1 MWTTVKR
8 IYLREKG
15 VYTMKEIMD
24 VVIIG
29 AGPAGLSAAL
39 YAGRARLKAM
49 FIEKG
54 FQGGQMLTTENID
67 NYIGV
72 RAIAGLDLAMN
83 MYEHT
88 SQFGIAPQI
97 EEVTELKL
105 AGDIKEVITTEDIYY
120 AHAVVL
126 AMGAIPRPI
135 GAKYE
140 EKFKGRGI
148 SYCAICDGNFFR
160 DKVVAVAGGGDKAI
174 EDALYLERLAKKV
187 YLIHRKG
194 ELRAAKILQEQLKQ
208 STVQMIWNHEIK
220 EVYGTDQLEGL
231 VLHDRQSKK
240 NKELDIDGLFVAVGS
255 MPASQVVK
263 GQLALDKE
271 GYILADEDC
280 ATSIP
285 GVFVAGDIRNKTV
298 RQVLTATAD
307 GAIAIYGVEKHL
319 GEQKG

>member
-1 MWTTVKR
+1 MH
-8 IYLREKG
+8 ILKG
-15 VYTMKEIMD
+15 EGVDVMKEIMD

-39 YAGRARLKAM
+39 YAGRARLKAV

-54 FQGGQMLTTENID
+54 FQGGQMLTTESID
-67 NYIGV
+67 NYVGV

-97 EEVTELKL
+97 EEVVDLKL
-105 AGDIKEVITTEDIYY
+105 AGDIKEVATTETTYY
-120 AHAVVL
+120 TRTVVL
-126 AMGAIPRPI
+126 AMGAKPKPI

-140 EKFKGRGI
+140 ERFNGRGI

-208 STVQMIWNHEIK
+208 SKIQMIWHHEIK
-220 EVYGTDQLEGL
+220 EVYGEEQLEGVIL
-231 VLHDRQSKK
+231 YDRQQKRE
-240 NKELDIDGLFVAVGS
+240 KELAIDGLFVAVGS
-255 MPASQVVK
+255 VPASKVVK
-263 GQLALDKE
+263 GQLALDAE
-271 GYILADEDC
+271 GYIVADENC
-280 ATSIP
+280 QTRIP
-285 GVFVAGDIRNKTV
+285 GVFAAGDIRNKLV
-298 RQVLTATAD
+298 RQVLTAAAD
-307 GAIAIYGVEKHL
+307 GATAIYGVEKHL
-319 GEQKG
+319 TEFVNERESLG